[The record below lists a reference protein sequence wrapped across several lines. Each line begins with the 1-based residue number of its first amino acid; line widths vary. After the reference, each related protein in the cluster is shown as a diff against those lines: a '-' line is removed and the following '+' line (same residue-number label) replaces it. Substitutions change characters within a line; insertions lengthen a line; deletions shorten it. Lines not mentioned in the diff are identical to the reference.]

1 MGMERGH
8 HLAQSAAYSPEFI
21 GSKLIIGTVDALAG
35 AGKTF
40 HGLSGSPYDVLDFG
54 GKGDVARAAL
64 LPSKGV
70 LAA

>member
-64 LPSKGV
+64 LPSKGG